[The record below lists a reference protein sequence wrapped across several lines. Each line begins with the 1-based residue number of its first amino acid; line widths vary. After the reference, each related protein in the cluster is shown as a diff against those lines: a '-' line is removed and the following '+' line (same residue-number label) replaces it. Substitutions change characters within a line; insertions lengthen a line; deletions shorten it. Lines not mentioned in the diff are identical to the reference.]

1 MRSLKLSQRN
11 DVAQVSRLA
20 AARFNDQ
27 NSDSVLL
34 HMCYE
39 VRRSLAQSD
48 ILRLPEVGPRVPVRS
63 MSHYTQ

>member
-11 DVAQVSRLA
+11 DVAQVNRLA

-48 ILRLPEVGPRVPVRS
+48 RVPVRS